1 MATTITDVLMTSDQ
15 TRHYAVAAGVIT
27 TGLEYWH
34 VSWLPD
40 GVSRDEAITALML
53 AEVVAM
59 HGQSPEGRLGQL
71 VEQWADELGLT
82 ARQAVELLAD
92 DRPNR

>member
-27 TGLEYWH
+27 AGLEYWR

-71 VEQWADELGLT
+71 VEQWAGELGLT
-82 ARQAVELLAD
+82 ARQAVDMLAGVL
-92 DRPNR
+92 

>member
-15 TRHYAVAAGVIT
+15 TRHYAVAAGVVT
-27 TGLEYWH
+27 AGLEYWH

-59 HGQSPEGRLGQL
+59 HGVSPEGRLHQL
-71 VEQWADELGLT
+71 VEQWAGELGLT
-82 ARQAVELLAD
+82 AQQAVDRLASVL
-92 DRPNR
+92 

>member
-1 MATTITDVLMTSDQ
+1 VSTTITDVLMTSDQ

-27 TGLEYWH
+27 AGLEYWH

-40 GVSRDEAITALML
+40 GVSRDEAVTALML

-59 HGQSPEGRLGQL
+59 HGVSPEGRVGQL
-71 VEQWADELGLT
+71 VEQWAGELGLT
-82 ARQAVELLAD
+82 APRAVELLTSVL
-92 DRPNR
+92 